1 MPDQPDKIAE
11 KLGVNAPNSQV
22 NIENMFVGSTPDP
35 TAQKEKLVD
44 WQKICRDMLV
54 ERQQLTSNRLMVS
67 PDMHKDLDVFVD
79 LALVQQRKADKRDED
94 ILPEYGSQLY
104 EPSRYS
110 ESERFEF
117 NRFLTDVLGEQKN
130 EKLTIVGE
138 PGCGKTTLLQ
148 KIAFWLLDNTEDLVI
163 WVSLG
168 ELKEKS
174 LRDYLTEDWLQ
185 EAVMYSDST
194 ILENWQGQF
203 LRRRVWLLLDG
214 LDEMTLE
221 TRDAL
226 SLRGWVSQ
234 ARVILTCR
242 LNVWQTNP
250 RIIHGF
256 ETYRML
262 EFRLPQIEE
271 FIQKWFLDDKAL
283 GNRLYRAL
291 EQSGKERIKDLVRNP
306 LRLTLLCS
314 TWHLRDGK
322 LPDTR
327 AELYE
332 QFVNDLYD
340 WKRDQFPTTEAD
352 RKNLNQ
358 KLGELA
364 TKAIDTELTRFRL
377 RHDLVCSVLGHPGA
391 VGSMLDLALSLG
403 WLNAVGIDPDNPRK
417 PVYAF
422 FHATFQ
428 EYFAAKKIES
438 WNFFLPSSHDEVKL
452 NSENRKIEE
461 PYRLFEP
468 QWKEVILLWL
478 GRTEIESGIKNNFI
492 DSLLNFEDGCRGF
505 YEYKALFLGVL
516 GAQEYSDYLGIK
528 SAIEKVKE
536 WAFGTLDDDSGEWFS
551 YVEPLES
558 EARLTLLNTSGHI
571 IVDVLRELLNT
582 VNDHYKL
589 YEVANLLIK
598 VDFNSKAATDT
609 LLGLLKSAEKDWQ
622 KLEIATSLIETSS
635 DISET
640 KASLV
645 WLSRHGEYEWIK
657 RDAALSLLKVEPN
670 HPDGIDGLINLLC
683 TSQEETLLWSL
694 QLNEIKSHHPKVI
707 RALTKMS
714 YQGKSQNTREISI
727 SFLSSILIS
736 DESAIEKILR
746 IIRLPGYLLG
756 LIKRSDAAPID
767 NFDFFNYLVDTINNL
782 LISDD
787 KRSRRKAFWRLIE
800 FVLEYPEV
808 ALATARLGSNQQGGE
823 LRKNLVL
830 DLFKLTG
837 HDINLVV
844 PVWVDLI
851 EKLEARRPRVFL
863 ATKMADAGF
872 EDDRI
877 TSVLLKLL
885 EETDNH
891 DENARRWLAG
901 GLRKYDPRNIDAIET
916 FLDLLQT
923 SESWNTCRWVA
934 KELGE
939 ACNEN
944 PMLVESLID
953 QLLSTDKQRIIAA
966 VARGI
971 KEIFDL
977 DELKIVLGRLKNSL
991 SKDIRENN
999 AFLYESI
1006 FEIIWHCASRLPY
1019 LDFHEIWN
1027 RPPTDST
1034 TCQSSKG

>member
-1 MPDQPDKIAE
+1 MPDQPDKIAD

-22 NIENMFVGSTPDP
+22 NIENMFVGSTPDS
-35 TAQKEKLVD
+35 TAQEEKLVD

-67 PDMHKDLDVFVD
+67 PDMHKDLDIFVD
-79 LALVQQRKADKRDED
+79 LALVQQRKADKRGED
-94 ILPEYGSQLY
+94 VLPEYGSQLY
-104 EPSRYS
+104 ELSRYS

-148 KIAFWLLDNTEDLVI
+148 KIAFWLLDNTKDLVI

-203 LRRRVWLLLDG
+203 LRNRVWLLLDG
-214 LDEMTLE
+214 LDEMTPE

-271 FIQKWFLDDKAL
+271 FIQKWFADDKAL
-283 GNRLYRAL
+283 GKKLYQAL
-291 EQSGKERIKDLVRNP
+291 EQPGKERIKDLVRNP

-314 TWHLRDGK
+314 TWHHRDGE
-322 LPDTR
+322 LPSTR
-327 AELYE
+327 AELYA

-340 WKRDQFPTTEAD
+340 WKSEQFPTTETD
-352 RKNLNQ
+352 RNKLNQ

-377 RHDLVCSVLGHPGA
+377 RHDLVCSILGKPGA
-391 VGSMLDLALSLG
+391 AGSMLDLALNLG

-428 EYFAAKKIES
+428 EYFAAKTIGS
-438 WNFFLPSSHDEVKL
+438 WDFFLPSSHGDVKL
-452 NSENRKIEE
+452 KSENQEVEE

-478 GRTEIESGIKNNFI
+478 GRTEIESENKNAFVN
-492 DSLLNFEDGCRGF
+492 SLLSFEDGCRGF
-505 YEYKALFLGVL
+505 YEYKAFFLGVL
-516 GAQEYSDYLGIK
+516 GAQEYSGYPDVE
-528 SAIEKVKE
+528 SAIQKVAE
-536 WAFGTLDDDSGEWFS
+536 WAFGLLDSDSGKWLS
-551 YVEPLES
+551 YFDSIES
-558 EARLTLLNTSGHI
+558 EARLTLLNTSSRI
-571 IVDVLRELLNT
+571 IVNVLEELLNI

-622 KLEIATSLIETSS
+622 RLEIATSLIETSA
-635 DISET
+635 DISEVED
-640 KASLV
+640 SLI
-645 WLSRHGEYEWIK
+645 WLSRNGEYEWIK
-657 RDAALSLLKVEPN
+657 RDAALSLLKVKAN

-683 TSQEETLLWSL
+683 TSQEEDLLWSL
-694 QLNEIKSHHPKVI
+694 QLNKIKSYHPKVI
-707 RALTKMS
+707 RALIKMS
-714 YQGKSQNTREISI
+714 YQGKSQNTREISM
-727 SFLSSILIS
+727 SYLSSILIS
-736 DESAIEKILR
+736 DESGIEKMLP

-756 LIKRSDAAPID
+756 LLNRSDKTPAVD
-767 NFDFFNYLVDTINNL
+767 FYFFDYLASIVNKLVVNDDRKSRRQAFWKLVD
-782 LISDD
+782 
-787 KRSRRKAFWRLIE
+787 
-800 FVLEYPEV
+800 FVLTYPEV

-823 LRKNLVL
+823 SRKNLIL
-830 DLFKLTG
+830 NLFELTG
-837 HDINLVV
+837 HDINLIV
-844 PVWVDLI
+844 PIWIDLV
-851 EKLEARRPRVFL
+851 EKLETRRSRIFL

-872 EDDRI
+872 EDSRI
-877 TSVLLKLL
+877 TSVLSKLL
-885 EETDNH
+885 EEVDSQ
-891 DENARRWLAG
+891 DENVRRWLAE
-901 GLRKYDPRNIDAIET
+901 GLRKYDSRSTDAIET

-923 SESWNTCRWVA
+923 SENWNTCRWVSEA
-934 KELGE
+934 LGE
-939 ACNEN
+939 ACNDN
-944 PMLVESLID
+944 PLLVESLID
-953 QLLSTDKQRIIAA
+953 LLLSTDKQRIIAA
-966 VARGI
+966 VSRGI

-977 DELKIVLGRLKNSL
+977 DELKIILGRLKDSL
-991 SKDIRENN
+991 SKDIREKN
-999 AFLYESI
+999 AFLYENI

-1019 LDFHEIWN
+1019 VDFHQIME
-1027 RPPTDST
+1027 
-1034 TCQSSKG
+1034 SSVY